1 MNLHYFNVV
10 FFIII
15 EHFVKIFNT
24 QNVPPISPCPKM
36 FQYRFDGNE
45 WFALLGVHNPENGD
59 TLNLKVTLSLR
70 GKPATVS
77 FKRKI
82 SEQKATIL

>member
-1 MNLHYFNVV
+1 MYLHYLNVV
-10 FFIII
+10 LFIII

-45 WFALLGVHNPENGD
+45 WFALLGVRNPEQGD
-59 TLNLKVTLSLR
+59 ILHLKVTLSLR

-77 FKRKI
+77 TEWDSPI
-82 SEQKATIL
+82 